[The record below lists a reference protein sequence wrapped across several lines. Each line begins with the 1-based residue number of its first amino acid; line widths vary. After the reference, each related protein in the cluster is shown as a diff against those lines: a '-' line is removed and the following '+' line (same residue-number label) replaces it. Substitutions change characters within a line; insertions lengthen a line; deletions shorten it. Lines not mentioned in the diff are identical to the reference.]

1 MQPYLIVNDM
11 EVSPFDYMKQFWR
24 ENEVQMFSAK
34 ETQLYFFFLSE
45 SNRLYWRNPF
55 GCSTQRITNNL
66 GISRQTLCRF
76 RKKLQ
81 DRGLI
86 TYEEGKNNSIVPC
99 YGLLIKSKDSIMQN
113 VTINGTQNGTVNVT
127 PCETADG
134 TIIKTHK
141 TADNESIISMEEL
154 LPLDRLQTILGDDR
168 EWMMRIKEHLGK
180 QGIKLDETN
189 IGKRLEG
196 FFLYLQ
202 TGGTKLK
209 SITDTQKHFVNWLMK
224 KECSKGNKQKSLS
237 PQQVGVKLTE
247 DNPNKFKNISE
258 W

>member
-1 MQPYLIVNDM
+1 MQ
-11 EVSPFDYMKQFWR
+11 
-24 ENEVQMFSAK
+24 
-34 ETQLYFFFLSE
+34 
-45 SNRLYWRNPF
+45 
-55 GCSTQRITNNL
+55 
-66 GISRQTLCRF
+66 LC
-76 RKKLQ
+76 
-81 DRGLI
+81 
-86 TYEEGKNNSIVPC
+86 
-99 YGLLIKSKDSIMQN
+99 QN

-154 LPLDRLQTILGDDR
+154 LPLDRLQSILCDDR
-168 EWMMRIKEHLGK
+168 EWIMRIKEYLDK

-189 IGKRLEG
+189 IGKRLED

-209 SITDTQKHFVNWLMK
+209 SIADTQKHCVNWLMK
-224 KECSKGNKQKSLS
+224 RECSRGNKQKSLS